1 MKHRALSMLLTLV
14 MVVSLL
20 PIAAVAD
27 TTEENTGTKE
37 PIKKEDT
44 VKWKPDDGPQVLF
57 EDDNTTYYLGIAEEN
72 RLFGSDG
79 GCDLSNDT
87 DFCSFALV
95 AQVFTLVG
103 GDYKPVSDEVR
114 EKLSAKYN
122 FGLQI
127 HATESCVDHYYP
139 ELENDGVYRFTTK
152 SLGDWIFEASA
163 TEKDNNQSVT
173 YKARLTIALKRTQ
186 AEGVLGMSDGGDF
199 VKELEFSEGEH
210 NVMLAVGAERL
221 RSRDVISANNEPAD
235 RKLTYGGA
243 VKTIE
248 YVGGPWWRITLEDSE
263 EANSKGWIQYGED
276 ENNCVNITVRP
287 APQPSGQLEVNYD
300 GSYVRSLTLGAGT
313 YDVELRLRDESNNS
327 DWRLG
332 EKYEN
337 RLSVDGT
344 TVQSI
349 EQDRFEDDEGHDVFM
364 WKITVTA
371 PESGSA
377 GGWIKYGDGENASQV
392 DIKVLAAHGDQVSD
406 DDFIDAEVDNGEL
419 IIKMDGETYRS
430 NVVKINWSVGSDK
443 EYYLAACE
451 WKRTLND
458 LTPKGNGNRGL
469 AKGENDHMYISTRVF
484 QLVSGAAGSEDAS
497 YLVREDIRQAMIDDG
512 YEFKVVLHPIGG
524 NENYPTSET
533 VERDCLSSESEDVA
547 LEWEHIYYGDPTTA
561 GWWAYEAQLVKKT
574 GDGEVVVARSFSSE
588 EYQNMQ
594 KDSLTLETNNV
605 NEIND
610 LIAAK
615 LDEYESVPDDEIQA
629 VEFFLPAGTIEGEI
643 VIPETRCFVNLV
655 GAGNKQGVIST
666 TIKGGVELKGA
677 DCDLILIHFVG
688 AGKDKET
695 WGAETPNAGLS
706 NAAVYGSG
714 EGIPRYCILEGYYCA
729 VSSEDRSSWAA
740 NHSVFLDNHIG
751 IRMMGLDGGNLQ
763 MLDNWFVRNDIAVQV
778 DKCPL
783 AALENTHNC
792 FVNNEYDLINDS
804 GMTLWM
810 SQNFF
815 YHAAGSEAS
824 WEPVLWEKVTA
835 ENSDDVIGLRLKREG
850 ANGAILAED
859 MPVFEATENYNAL
872 GADGNP
878 QYLNFLPRFDGS
890 SKTMAYPLAR
900 TQECVSFFYPNW
912 RDPNFCPQWWP
923 DNDPYYPSYVQQG
936 VTISEDELDGLRFS
950 SYDSET
956 DEAVGTF
963 EFSASAA
970 ETEN

>member
-1 MKHRALSMLLTLV
+1 MKHRALSMLLALV

-20 PIAAVAD
+20 PIAAVAGNAGVS
-27 TTEENTGTKE
+27 TTAEVYEGNLE
-37 PIKKEDT
+37 MRY
-44 VKWKPDDGPQVLF
+44 DGSIGNGKSMPVGEHKIEL
-57 EDDNTTYYLGIAEEN
+57 
-72 RLFGSDG
+72 RLWR
-79 GCDLSNDT
+79 NDT
-87 DFCSFALV
+87 DGARWLEKADKVNLQVDGTVVKSIAYSLEENPENSNETIGFWKIVIAGSVGDSGYIQYGTDTTNRVTVTVVDDSSQGSDDMQPGTFVVQYDGENYAAGSTLALPVGPDNVV
-95 AQVFTLVG
+95 ALMVRTENGWNLIDSNSSIKFENGVIANIV
-103 GDYKPVSDEVR
+103 PV
-114 EKLSAKYN
+114 
-122 FGLQI
+122 
-127 HATESCVDHYYP
+127 
-139 ELENDGVYRFTTK
+139 
-152 SLGDWIFEASA
+152 
-163 TEKDNNQSVT
+163 EKDD
-173 YKARLTIALKRTQ
+173 
-186 AEGVLGMSDGGDF
+186 EDSDQ
-199 VKELEFSEGEH
+199 L
-210 NVMLAVGAERL
+210 
-221 RSRDVISANNEPAD
+221 
-235 RKLTYGGA
+235 
-243 VKTIE
+243 
-248 YVGGPWWRITLEDSE
+248 WRIIIKESAE
-263 EANSKGWIQYGED
+263 EGASSWIQYGED
-276 ENNCVNITVRP
+276 ENNRVNIKVRP

-300 GSYVRSLTLGAGT
+300 GSYVRILTFGAGT
-313 YDVELRLRDESNNS
+313 YDVELSLRDESNNS

-364 WKITVTA
+364 WKITVSA
-371 PESGSA
+371 PENGSA
-377 GGWIKYGDGENASQV
+377 SGWIQYSDGKNTSRV
-392 DIKVLAAHGDQVSD
+392 DIKVLAAHGSQVSD
-406 DDFIDAEVDNGEL
+406 GDFIDAEVDNGEL
-419 IIKMDGETYRS
+419 IIKMGGETYRS
-430 NVVKINWSVGSDK
+430 NVVKINWPENSDN

-458 LTPKGNGNRGL
+458 LTPKGNGSRGL

-484 QLVSGAAGSEDAS
+484 QLVSGMAGSEDAS
-497 YLVREDIRQAMIDDG
+497 YLVREDIRQEMIKDG
-512 YEFKVVLHPIGG
+512 YEFKVVLHPIDG
-524 NENYPTSET
+524 NENYPTRET
-533 VERDCLSSESEDVA
+533 VERECLSSESENVA
-547 LEWEHIYYGDPTTA
+547 LDWEHIYYGDPTTA

-574 GDGEVVVARSFSSE
+574 GEGEIVVARSFSSE

-594 KDSLTLETNNV
+594 KDSLTLETRDAD
-605 NEIND
+605 EISR
-610 LIAAK
+610 LIEKK
-615 LDEYESVPDDEIQA
+615 LEEYESVPDNEIQA
-629 VEFFLPAGTIEGEI
+629 VEFFLPAGTIEGKI
-643 VIPETRCFVNLV
+643 IIPKTRCFVNLV

-815 YHAAGSEAS
+815 YHDYDVAVGATPSAPTLWYAVDGDES
-824 WEPVLWEKVTA
+824 VLNFYHNKNGDICAYEEMPEFNETA
-835 ENSDDVIGLRLKREG
+835 
-850 ANGAILAED
+850 
-859 MPVFEATENYNAL
+859 NYNAL
-872 GADGNP
+872 NNGKA
-878 QYLNFLPRFDGS
+878 QYIDFLPWFDGE

-912 RDPNFCPQWWP
+912 RDPDFCPQWWP

-936 VTISEDELDGLRFS
+936 VTISENELDGLRFS

-956 DEAVGTF
+956 DTAVGTF

-970 ETEN
+970 ETEH